1 MANLLFTEPPILQ
14 DKFRFVA
21 KLLLIALAYFV
32 SARLGLAIPYVD
44 THITLIWLPTGI
56 AVATLLRWGYA
67 YWPGIF
73 LGAAATNFSI
83 DASPLLDSSI
93 ALNNTLGPM
102 LTVWLLKRLKFHDA
116 LHRARDILF
125 LGLAAAIGMLLSAS
139 GGISSLVLF
148 GLLSL
153 QDVGTAWLSWWAGDF
168 VGVLLAAP
176 LLLNISRAELSI
188 LWKRRME
195 FLAWCLTT
203 LAGSWVIFVLNN
215 DANGNSMPLVFM
227 LLPLVVWLAMRFG
240 TVGSSLGL
248 LLPVVIAVTA
258 THYGMGPFH
267 IQDTQHGL
275 LLLWLYLAT
284 LVVVGLMVLAL
295 QAGRNRAEDE
305 LKVALQH
312 EAGALNEL
320 RVMLNTSGE
329 GYWKLD
335 QRGHITEVNDAY
347 CHLVGYAKEEIIG
360 MHLGKFEAIEQTPE
374 AIALHIGHILDQGY
388 DRFETKHRHRDGH
401 LIDIEVSVSFITE
414 MNCFIA
420 FLHDISQRKLSE
432 AELQYRQDL
441 LNEAQKL
448 GQLGSCELNLISDK
462 LRWSDEVYRIFEI
475 DPSQFSL
482 SYENFLSLIHPDD
495 RDKVNQAYTQS
506 LTNRQVYDIEHRLLF
521 ADGRVKWVREHCSS
535 EFDESG
541 KPLRSVGAVQD
552 ITKQHRVAEEL
563 RIAAVAFETQEAILI
578 TDAHSNILRVNQAF
592 QEISGYRTE
601 DVIGHTP
608 RILKSNRHDDAF
620 YQSMWSTLRDSG
632 KWSGEV
638 WDRRKNG
645 EVYPKFMTIT
655 AIYDDH
661 QQVSNYV
668 AAFVDISQRKQS
680 ERDIHQLAFYD
691 PLTQL
696 ANRRLLMDRLQQAM
710 VSSARNGQHG
720 ALLFLDLDHFKMIN
734 DTQGHATGDLLL
746 IDVARRLQNCTREGD
761 SVARLGG
768 DEFVVLLEELSSQ
781 QDEAA
786 IQADRIAENIR
797 SKLNQPYLLNDHEF
811 SSTPSIGIT
820 LFNSH
825 QESAEVLF
833 KHADV
838 AMYQA
843 KSDGRNTIRFFD
855 PKMQTALEIRIA
867 METDLRHAL
876 EKQQFLLHYQVQMDN
891 HGKATGAEVLLRW
904 QQPERGFVFP
914 DQFIPIAEETGLIV
928 PIGLWVLSTACEK
941 LKVWQQ
947 NVLTRDLTLAVNV
960 SAKQF
965 HQPDFVERVQHAL
978 LESGAPPSRLKLELT
993 ESAVLDNIDATIA
1006 KMQQIKSL
1014 GVHFSMDDFGTG
1026 YSSLQY
1032 LKRLPLAQIKIDKS
1046 FVLDITNN
1054 PDDAAIVQTIIA
1066 MSKALGL
1073 NVIAEGVETDTQR
1086 IFLDQHGCHAFQGYL
1101 FSKPLP
1107 VDEFEARLSGW
1118 L

>member
-1 MANLLFTEPPILQ
+1 MLFTEHPVVQ

-21 KLLLIALAYFV
+21 KLLLIALAYFI
-32 SARLGLAIPYVD
+32 SAQLRITPPYFD

-73 LGAAATNFSI
+73 LGAAASNFSI
-83 DASPLLDSSI
+83 DASPLLDISI
-93 ALNNTLGPM
+93 ALGNTLGSM
-102 LTVWLLKRLKFHDA
+102 LTVWLLRRLKFHGA

-125 LGLAAAIGMLLSAS
+125 LGLAAAVGVLLSAS

-148 GLLSL
+148 GVLSI
-153 QDVGTAWLSWWAGDF
+153 QNVGTAWLSWWAGAF
-168 VGVLLAAP
+168 VGVLLTAP
-176 LLLNISRAELSI
+176 LLLNISRAELSL
-188 LWKRRME
+188 LWKQRME
-195 FLAWCLTT
+195 FLIWCMTT
-203 LAGSWVIFVLNN
+203 LAGGGVIFVLNN

-240 TVGSSLGL
+240 TLGSSLGL
-248 LLPVVIAVTA
+248 LLPVFIAIMA
-258 THYGMGPFH
+258 TRYGMGPFH
-267 IQDTQHGL
+267 IQDTQQGL
-275 LLLWLYLAT
+275 LLMWLYLVT
-284 LVVVGLMVLAL
+284 MLTIGLMVLAL
-295 QAGRNRAEDE
+295 QAERNRAEKE

-320 RVMLNTSGE
+320 RIMLERSGE

-335 QRGHITEVNDAY
+335 QSGHITEVNDAY
-347 CHLVGYAKEEIIG
+347 CHLSGYARDEIIG
-360 MHLGKFEAIEQTPE
+360 MHLGKFETIEQVPE
-374 AIALHIGHILDQGY
+374 AAALHIQHILDQGY
-388 DRFETKHRHRDGH
+388 DRFETIHRHRDGH

-414 MNCFIA
+414 MHCLIA
-420 FLHDISQRKLSE
+420 FLHDISQRK
-432 AELQYRQDL
+432 
-441 LNEAQKL
+441 
-448 GQLGSCELNLISDK
+448 
-462 LRWSDEVYRIFEI
+462 
-475 DPSQFSL
+475 
-482 SYENFLSLIHPDD
+482 
-495 RDKVNQAYTQS
+495 QA
-506 LTNRQVYDIEHRLLF
+506 
-521 ADGRVKWVREHCSS
+521 
-535 EFDESG
+535 
-541 KPLRSVGAVQD
+541 
-552 ITKQHRVAEEL
+552 
-563 RIAAVAFETQEAILI
+563 
-578 TDAHSNILRVNQAF
+578 
-592 QEISGYRTE
+592 
-601 DVIGHTP
+601 
-608 RILKSNRHDDAF
+608 
-620 YQSMWSTLRDSG
+620 
-632 KWSGEV
+632 
-638 WDRRKNG
+638 
-645 EVYPKFMTIT
+645 
-655 AIYDDH
+655 
-661 QQVSNYV
+661 
-668 AAFVDISQRKQS
+668 

-696 ANRRLLMDRLQQAM
+696 ANRRLLMDRLQRAM

-720 ALLFLDLDHFKMIN
+720 ALLLLDLDHFKMIN

-746 IDVARRLQNCTREGD
+746 IEVTRRLQNCTREGD

-768 DEFVVLLEELSSQ
+768 DEFVVLLEGLSSQ

-797 SKLNQPYLLNDHEF
+797 SALNQPYLLNDYEF
-811 SSTPSIGIT
+811 NSTPSIGIA

-825 QESAEVLF
+825 QESVEILL

-843 KSDGRNTIRFFD
+843 KSDGRNSIRFFD

-876 EKQQFLLHYQVQMDN
+876 EKQQFRLYYQVQMDN
-891 HGKATGAEVLLRW
+891 HGKAIGAEVLLRW

-914 DQFIPIAEETGLIV
+914 DQFIPMAEETGLIV
-928 PIGLWVLSTACEK
+928 PIGLWVLATACEK
-941 LKVWQQ
+941 LKTWQQ

-965 HQPDFVERVQHAL
+965 HQPDFVEQVSRAL
-978 LESGAPPSRLKLELT
+978 LESDANPSHLKLELT
-993 ESAVLDNIDATIA
+993 ESAVLGNIDATIA

-1014 GVHFSMDDFGTG
+1014 GVRFSMDDFGTG

-1073 NVIAEGVETDTQR
+1073 NVIAEGVETDAQR
-1086 IFLDQHGCHAFQGYL
+1086 AFLDQHGCHAFQGYL

-1107 VDEFEARLSGW
+1107 VEEFEMRLSGW